1 LAAYNTSI
9 DLQAKKKEMKLEMIK
24 KRMRLLRRG
33 VERTDGGQDNSAK
46 YKMDVSAKMF
56 RQTKI
61 KELDKNQKFISGMA
75 ATGQMNIK

>member
-1 LAAYNTSI
+1 
-9 DLQAKKKEMKLEMIK
+9 MKLEMIK

-75 ATGQMNIK
+75 ATGQMNMK

>member
-75 ATGQMNIK
+75 ATGQMNMK

>member
-1 LAAYNTSI
+1 
-9 DLQAKKKEMKLEMIK
+9 MKLEIIK

-33 VERTDGGQDNSAK
+33 VERTDGGHDNSVK

-61 KELDKNQKFISGMA
+61 KELD
-75 ATGQMNIK
+75 